1 MTDKN
6 VTPMTA
12 AKAQFSRKIIV
23 EMKNLTKVFSTQTIE
38 THALRGINLA
48 IYNQDYIS
56 ISGPSG
62 CGKSTLLSLLGL
74 LDSPT
79 SGHYFIDD
87 QDVSDLTINHRAEI
101 RNQHIGFV
109 FQAFNLI
116 DELSVFDNV
125 ALPLRYREPV
135 MSEADIKLE
144 VLSSLEKVD
153 MSHRC
158 DHKPN
163 QLSGGQQQR
172 IAIARALVGSPT
184 ILLVDEPT
192 GNLDSKNGDA
202 VMAMLA
208 KLNTEGMTICMV
220 THDPRYA
227 DMATRKLHLLDGVIA
242 DEFVSN
248 SIVSH
253 EIVSNQVTANE
264 SLAQE
269 AK

>member
-1 MTDKN
+1 
-6 VTPMTA
+6 
-12 AKAQFSRKIIV
+12 
-23 EMKNLTKVFSTQTIE
+23 MKNLTKVFSTENIE
-38 THALRGINLA
+38 THALRGVNLT

-79 SGHYFIDD
+79 SGQYFIDGN
-87 QDVSDLTINHRAEI
+87 DVSDLTINHRAEI

-125 ALPLRYREPV
+125 ALPLRYREPA
-135 MSEADIKLE
+135 MAEADIKVA
-144 VLSSLEKVD
+144 VLSSLEKVA

-158 DHKPN
+158 KHKPN
-163 QLSGGQQQR
+163 QLTGGQQQR
-172 IAIARALVGSPT
+172 IAIARGLVGKPT

-208 KLNTEGMTICMV
+208 KLNAEGMTICMV

-227 DMATRKLHLLDGVIA
+227 DMAKRKLHLLDGVIA
-242 DEFVSN
+242 DEYGAD
-248 SIVSH
+248 
-253 EIVSNQVTANE
+253 EYTADNA
-264 SLAQE
+264 SAQE

>member
-1 MTDKN
+1 MTHEN
-6 VTPMTA
+6 ATPMIGRTEQLSN
-12 AKAQFSRKIIV
+12 KAII
-23 EMKNLTKVFSTQTIE
+23 EMKSLTKVFTTQSVE
-38 THALRGINLA
+38 THALRGVNLT
-48 IYNQDYIS
+48 IYDQDYIS

-79 SGHYFIDD
+79 SGQYFIAD
-87 QDVSDLTINHRAEI
+87 QDVSNLTINERADI

-125 ALPLRYREPV
+125 ALPLRYREPA
-135 MSEADIKLE
+135 MTETAIKKE
-144 VLSSLEKVD
+144 VLSSLAKVD

-172 IAIARALVGSPT
+172 IAIARGLVGKPT

-208 KLNTEGMTICMV
+208 KLNYEGMTICMV

-227 DMATRKLHLLDGVIA
+227 DMASRKLHLLDGVIA
-242 DEFVSN
+242 DEYSADEFSANTNIADEVS
-248 SIVSH
+248 
-253 EIVSNQVTANE
+253 
-264 SLAQE
+264 AQG

>member
-1 MTDKN
+1 MTHEN
-6 VTPMTA
+6 TTLMNTQSTSQST
-12 AKAQFSRKIIV
+12 KAIIQ
-23 EMKNLTKVFSTQTIE
+23 MNHLTKVFATESVE
-38 THALRGINLA
+38 THALRGVDLT
-48 IYNQDYIS
+48 IYDQDYIS

-79 SGHYFIDD
+79 TGQYFIGEN
-87 QDVSDLTINHRAEI
+87 DVSHLSVNERAEI

-116 DELSVFDNV
+116 DELSVLENV
-125 ALPLRYREPV
+125 ALPLRYREPAL
-135 MSEADIKLE
+135 SNADIKQAALD
-144 VLSSLEKVD
+144 SLTLVD

-172 IAIARALVGSPT
+172 VAIARGLVGKPT
-184 ILLVDEPT
+184 VLLVDEPT

-208 KLNTEGMTICMV
+208 QLNKDGMTICMV

-242 DEFVSN
+242 DEYQF
-248 SIVSH
+248 
-253 EIVSNQVTANE
+253 TTP
-264 SLAQE
+264 LAAAVQE